1 MQARYA
7 MDMGRARK
15 RHVQQ
20 ALHFGDKNGQRRGG
34 PNRRKRKGVRLGRP
48 PKGPRSSERH
58 KKREA
63 FPASEP
69 VHVTLRVVDDVGR
82 LRTRAIYQAVR
93 EAMLVT
99 FRREDF
105 RIVHLSVQGNHIH
118 LLIEAENRM
127 ALAAG
132 MKAFEISAAKHI
144 NAAVSRA
151 GSWWERR
158 RMRVKP
164 KRRKGQVFADRY
176 HVEIIRTPRQAR
188 NALTYVLNNWR
199 KHREHRADVAR
210 TWLID
215 PYSTGWS
222 FDGWKERE
230 DHPFVWKLRASYQ
243 PIMSWRPRTW
253 LLSEGWRRHGLVSIY
268 EVPGPR
274 ATVFPATA

>member
-1 MQARYA
+1 
-7 MDMGRARK
+7 MGRERK

-48 PKGPRSSERH
+48 PRGSRSSERH

-63 FPASEP
+63 FRASEP
-69 VHVTLRVVDDVGR
+69 VHVTLRVVEGVGR
-82 LRTRAIYQAVR
+82 LRTRAVYRAVR
-93 EAMLVT
+93 EAMLVSY
-99 FRREDF
+99 RREDC
-105 RIVHLSVQGNHIH
+105 RIVHLSVQGNHVH
-118 LLIEAENRM
+118 LLVEAENRM

-158 RMRVKP
+158 RKRVKP